1 MTRFAGRVAFVSGA
15 TSGIGRATVLAFA
28 REGAEVVVADIDVD
42 GVRETARLIE
52 QTGGQALALSC
63 DVTHAEDI
71 TAALDATVDRF
82 GRLDIAFNNAGIEQ
96 PVKPAHEITD

>member
-15 TSGIGRATVLAFA
+15 TSGIGRATALAFA

-63 DVTHAEDI
+63 DVTPTSG
-71 TAALDATVDRF
+71 TASSRSTFAVHF
-82 GRLDIAFNNAGIEQ
+82 S
-96 PVKPAHEITD
+96 P